1 MHQCTAPFNH
11 SITQSVNQSIMTAQ
25 EYVQALNMQTH
36 PEGGYFVEMYRSA
49 EMVPADALPDRFG
62 GARTMST
69 AIYFLLESHHIS
81 ALHRIQSNEVWH
93 FYDGGPLDVFVI
105 EPNGELRII
114 RLGRDMAA
122 GEVFQAVVPAGC
134 WFGSKPA
141 PGSAFS
147 LVGCTV
153 APGFDFTDFEL
164 ADQSTLIAQF
174 PEHEAVIR
182 QLT

>member
-1 MHQCTAPFNH
+1 
-11 SITQSVNQSIMTAQ
+11 
-25 EYVQALNMQTH
+25 
-36 PEGGYFVEMYRSA
+36 
-49 EMVPADALPDRFG
+49 
-62 GARTMST
+62 MST

-81 ALHRIQSNEVWH
+81 ALHRIQSDEVWH